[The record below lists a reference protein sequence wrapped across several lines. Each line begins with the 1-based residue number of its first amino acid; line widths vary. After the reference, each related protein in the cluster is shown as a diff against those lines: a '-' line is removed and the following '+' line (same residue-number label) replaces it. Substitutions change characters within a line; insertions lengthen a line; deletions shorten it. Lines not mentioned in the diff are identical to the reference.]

1 MSRKKEKR
9 REREQTK
16 DEHTL
21 TKIQT
26 QLLAKKEKRRE
37 REQTKDE
44 HTLTKIQTQLLAKKQ
59 KDGKNIQKRLLF
71 K

>member
-26 QLLAKKEKRRE
+26 QLLAKK
-37 REQTKDE
+37 
-44 HTLTKIQTQLLAKKQ
+44 Q
-59 KDGKNIQKRLLF
+59 KDVKNIQKRLLF